1 MLLLLLWPFF
11 FPLAS
16 SFSVL
21 FVFFS
26 GVVPFLPSF
35 FLPGFYVFFIRYV
48 FYRVFQCSPFT
59 SSCTEFSKRFTGF
72 LRFFQFKPIE
82 IDLYPVLP
90 SVSMFDRV
98 FTFLFQFLP
107 SFATFYRVLSS
118 FPAFNWSFF
127 YLFLNFHRVLL
138 RSTGFYR
145 VLPSFCS
152 IPCYV
157 VSSTLI
163 ANSFHFADQF
173 SEQKAKD
180 SMKTQ

>member
-1 MLLLLLWPFF
+1 MAFFLSVGVVLFRFVCLLLRRR
-11 FPLAS
+11 
-16 SFSVL
+16 SV
-21 FVFFS
+21 FTE
-26 GVVPFLPSF
+26 F
-35 FLPGFYVFFIRYV
+35 FLPGFYVFLYV
-48 FYRVFQCSPFT
+48 TFSTAFSNVPHLHQVVPSFPNVLLGFYV
-59 SSCTEFSKRFTGF
+59 
-72 LRFFQFKPIE
+72 FFQFKPIE

-118 FPAFNWSFF
+118 FPAFSWSFF